1 MRVILPLPK
10 ELGYALEMSEVTRI
24 LDSLGTGESESADEL
39 LPLVYGELRQL
50 AAAKMAGERAGH
62 TLQATALVHEVWIKL
77 AGAEGG
83 SLKWNGRRHFYAAA
97 AEAMRR
103 ILIDY
108 ARRKL
113 AARRG
118 GEWLE
123 ITFGD
128 FEAPRSVRADEMI
141 DLNDAL
147 DRLNNEDPEK
157 AEVAKLRL
165 FGGLTVPEI
174 VLALGASEST
184 IKRRWT
190 FAKAWLSREL
200 KDGKTK
206 MDSP

>member
-1 MRVILPLPK
+1 
-10 ELGYALEMSEVTRI
+10 MSEVTRI
-24 LDSLGTGESESADEL
+24 LDSLGTGESESTAEL

-50 AAAKMAGERAGH
+50 AAAKMASERAGH

-77 AGAEGG
+77 VGAEGG
-83 SLKWNGRRHFYAAA
+83 SLEWNGRRHFYAAA

-103 ILIDY
+103 ILIDH

-128 FEAPRSVRADEMI
+128 FEAPQSVRADEMI

-165 FGGLTVPEI
+165 FGVATACL
-174 VLALGASEST
+174 
-184 IKRRWT
+184 
-190 FAKAWLSREL
+190 
-200 KDGKTK
+200 
-206 MDSP
+206 

>member
-1 MRVILPLPK
+1 
-10 ELGYALEMSEVTRI
+10 MSEVTRI
-24 LDSLGTGESESADEL
+24 LDSLGTGESESAEEL

-77 AGAEGG
+77 VGAEGG
-83 SLKWNGRRHFYAAA
+83 SLEWNGRRHFYAAA

-103 ILIDY
+103 ILIDH

-128 FEAPRSVRADEMI
+128 FEAPESVRADEMI

-147 DRLNNEDPEK
+147 DGLNNEDPEK

-174 VLALGASEST
+174 ALALDASEST
-184 IKRRWT
+184 IKRRWN
-190 FAKAWLSREL
+190 FANAWLSKEL
-200 KDGKTK
+200 KEGKTK
-206 MDSP
+206 TDSS

>member
-1 MRVILPLPK
+1 
-10 ELGYALEMSEVTRI
+10 MSEVTRI
-24 LDSLGTGESESADEL
+24 LDSLGTGESESAAKL
-39 LPLVYGELRQL
+39 LPFVYKELRQL

-62 TLQATALVHEVWIKL
+62 TLQATALVHEAWIKL
-77 AGAEGG
+77 VAAEGG
-83 SLKWNGRRHFYAAA
+83 SLEWNGRHHFYAAA

-103 ILIDY
+103 ILIDH

-128 FEAPRSVRADEMI
+128 FEAPRNVRADEMI

-174 VLALGASEST
+174 ALALGTSEST

-200 KDGKTK
+200 KDEKAK
-206 MDSP
+206 MASP

>member
-1 MRVILPLPK
+1 MP
-10 ELGYALEMSEVTRI
+10 EVTRI
-24 LDSLGTGESESADEL
+24 LESLGTGESESAAEL

-77 AGAEGG
+77 VGAEGG
-83 SLKWNGRRHFYAAA
+83 SLEWNGRRHFYAAA

-103 ILIDY
+103 ILIDH

-113 AARRG
+113 AVRRG

-128 FEAPRSVRADEMI
+128 FEAPQSVRASEMI

-147 DRLNNEDPEK
+147 DRLDHEDPEK
-157 AEVAKLRL
+157 AEVANLRL

-174 VLALGASEST
+174 ALALGASEST

-190 FAKAWLSREL
+190 FANAWLSREL

-206 MDSP
+206 TDSS

>member
-1 MRVILPLPK
+1 
-10 ELGYALEMSEVTRI
+10 MSDVTRI
-24 LDSLGTGESESADEL
+24 VDSLRSGESESAAEL

-50 AAAKMAGERAGH
+50 AAAKMASERAGH
-62 TLQATALVHEVWIKL
+62 TLQPTALVHEVWIKL

-83 SLKWNGRRHFYAAA
+83 SLDWNGRRHFYAAA

-103 ILIDY
+103 ILIDH

-128 FEAPRSVRADEMI
+128 FEAPQSVCADEMI

-165 FGGLTVPEI
+165 FGGLTVPEMA
-174 VLALGASEST
+174 LALGASEST

-206 MDSP
+206 TDSS

>member
-1 MRVILPLPK
+1 
-10 ELGYALEMSEVTRI
+10 MSDVTR
-24 LDSLGTGESESADEL
+24 LLESLGTGDSGSAEVL
-39 LPLVYGELRQL
+39 LPVVYEELRQL

-77 AGAEGG
+77 VGAEGG

-147 DRLNNEDPEK
+147 DRLNTEDPEK

-174 VLALGASEST
+174 ALALGASEST

-190 FAKAWLSREL
+190 YAKAWLSREL

-206 MDSP
+206 TDSP

>member
-1 MRVILPLPK
+1 
-10 ELGYALEMSEVTRI
+10 MSEVTRI
-24 LDSLGTGESESADEL
+24 LDSLGTGESESAAEL

-77 AGAEGG
+77 VGAESG
-83 SLKWNGRRHFYAAA
+83 SLEWNGRRHFYAAA

-103 ILIDY
+103 ILIDH

-128 FEAPRSVRADEMI
+128 FEDPQSVRADEMI

-174 VLALGASEST
+174 ALALGASEST

-190 FAKAWLSREL
+190 FANAWLSREL

-206 MDSP
+206 TDSP

>member
-1 MRVILPLPK
+1 
-10 ELGYALEMSEVTRI
+10 MSEVTRI
-24 LDSLGTGESESADEL
+24 LDSLGTGESESAAEL

-50 AAAKMAGERAGH
+50 AAAKMASERAGH

-77 AGAEGG
+77 VGAEGG
-83 SLKWNGRRHFYAAA
+83 SLEWNGRRHFYAAA

-103 ILIDY
+103 ILIDH

-113 AARRG
+113 ATRRG

-128 FEAPRSVRADEMI
+128 FQAPQSVRADEMI

-147 DRLNNEDPEK
+147 DRLNNDDPEK

-174 VLALGASEST
+174 ALALGASEST

-190 FAKAWLSREL
+190 FANAWLSREL

-206 MDSP
+206 TDSS

>member
-1 MRVILPLPK
+1 
-10 ELGYALEMSEVTRI
+10 MSEVTRI
-24 LDSLGTGESESADEL
+24 LDSLATGESESSAEL

-62 TLQATALVHEVWIKL
+62 TLQATALVHEAWIKL
-77 AGAEGG
+77 VEAEGG
-83 SLKWNGRRHFYAAA
+83 SLEWNGRQHFYAAA

-103 ILIDY
+103 ILIDH

-128 FEAPRSVRADEMI
+128 FEAPQSVRASEMI
-141 DLNDAL
+141 DLDDAL
-147 DRLNNEDPEK
+147 DRLNSEDPEK

-174 VLALGASEST
+174 ALALGASEST

-190 FAKAWLSREL
+190 FANAWLSREL

-206 MDSP
+206 TDSS

>member
-1 MRVILPLPK
+1 
-10 ELGYALEMSEVTRI
+10 MSEVTCI
-24 LDSLGTGESESADEL
+24 LDSLGTGESDSAAEL

-50 AAAKMAGERAGH
+50 AAAKMASERAGH

-77 AGAEGG
+77 VGAEGG
-83 SLKWNGRRHFYAAA
+83 SLEWNGRRHFYAAA

-103 ILIDY
+103 ILIDH

-128 FEAPRSVRADEMI
+128 FEAPESVRADEMI

-147 DRLNNEDPEK
+147 DGLNNEDPEK

-174 VLALGASEST
+174 ALALDASEST
-184 IKRRWT
+184 IKRRWN
-190 FAKAWLSREL
+190 FANAWLSKEL
-200 KDGKTK
+200 KEGKTK
-206 MDSP
+206 TDSS

>member
-1 MRVILPLPK
+1 
-10 ELGYALEMSEVTRI
+10 MSDVTRI
-24 LDSLGTGESESADEL
+24 LKSLETGESESSDEL

-77 AGAEGG
+77 VEAEGG
-83 SLKWNGRRHFYAAA
+83 SLEWNGRRHFYAAA

-103 ILIDY
+103 ILIDH

-113 AARRG
+113 AGRRGG

-128 FEAPRSVRADEMI
+128 FEAPQSVRADEMI
-141 DLNDAL
+141 DLNDAM
-147 DRLNNEDPEK
+147 DRLTSEDPEK
-157 AEVAKLRL
+157 AEVANLRL
-165 FGGLTVPEI
+165 FGCLTVPEI
-174 VLALGASEST
+174 ALTLDASEST
-184 IKRRWT
+184 IKRRWI

-200 KDGKTK
+200 KDEEIKT
-206 MDSP
+206 DRS

>member
-1 MRVILPLPK
+1 
-10 ELGYALEMSEVTRI
+10 
-24 LDSLGTGESESADEL
+24 LDSLGTGESESAAEL

-77 AGAEGG
+77 VGAESG
-83 SLKWNGRRHFYAAA
+83 SLEWNGRRHFYAAA

-103 ILIDY
+103 ILIDH
-108 ARRKL
+108 ARRKS

-128 FEAPRSVRADEMI
+128 FEAPQSVRAEEMI

-174 VLALGASEST
+174 ALALGASEST

-190 FAKAWLSREL
+190 FANAWLSREL

-206 MDSP
+206 TDSS